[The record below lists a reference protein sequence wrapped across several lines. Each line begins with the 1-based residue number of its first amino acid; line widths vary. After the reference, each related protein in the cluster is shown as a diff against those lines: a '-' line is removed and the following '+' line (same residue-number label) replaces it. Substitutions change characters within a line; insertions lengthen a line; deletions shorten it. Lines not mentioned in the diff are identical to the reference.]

1 MPRARPGKVKR
12 MTKSVVAI
20 GASLLL
26 AAALVGG
33 VPSGALAQSAEQFYH
48 GKTVT
53 LVVGY
58 AAGAGYDFYGRLTAR
73 HLGRHI
79 PGQPAVVVQNMPGAG
94 SILAANHVYNAAPK
108 DGTVLGL
115 VTQTVALEEVLGTQ
129 GVRFH
134 AEQFNWIGRVTSNVD
149 ILLAWHNS
157 RVKKI
162 EDALTIEVPLA
173 APGSGLF
180 LPVIFNNVVGTK
192 FKMITGYGGAGDTML
207 AMERGEVDA
216 VATSWTAI
224 KATKQDWLD
233 KKMINILVQ
242 YGMQRLP
249 QMADVPTMI
258 ELGKTQEQK
267 QVLTLYASGS
277 VIGRS
282 IFTSPGVPADR
293 VQALR
298 DAFDAMVR
306 DPQLL
311 ADVEQS
317 KAEFDPMPGAELQ
330 KVIAEAGNIPPAV
343 RDKAIAARG
352 D

>member
-1 MPRARPGKVKR
+1 MV
-12 MTKSVVAI
+12 TKSVVSTC
-20 GASLLL
+20 ASLLL
-26 AAALVGG
+26 AAGLV
-33 VPSGALAQSAEQFYH
+33 VRAPSPAFAQSAEQFYH

-58 AAGAGYDFYGRLTAR
+58 AAGAGYDFFGRLTAR

-79 PGQPAVVVQNMPGAG
+79 PGQPTVVVQNMPGAG
-94 SILAANHVYNAAPK
+94 SILAANYVYNAAPK
-108 DGTVLGL
+108 DGSVLGL

-129 GVRFH
+129 GVRFK
-134 AEQFNWIGRVTSNVD
+134 ADQFNWIGRVTSNVD

-157 RVKKI
+157 KVKRI
-162 EDALTIEVPLA
+162 EDALKIEVPLA

-180 LPVIFNNVVGTK
+180 LPTIINHVVGTK
-192 FKMITGYGGAGDTML
+192 FRMITGYGGAGDTML

-216 VATSWTAI
+216 VSTSWTAI

-233 KKMINILVQ
+233 NKMVNVLVQ
-242 YGMQRLP
+242 YGMERLP
-249 QMADVPTMI
+249 QLPDVPTMI
-258 ELGKTQEQK
+258 ELGKTPEQK

-282 IFTSPGVPADR
+282 IFTSPGVPAER

-298 DAFDAMVR
+298 DAFDAMIK

-317 KAEFDPMPGAELQ
+317 KAEFDPMSGAELQ
-330 KVIAEAGNIPPAV
+330 KIIAQAGNIPPAV
-343 RDKAIAARG
+343 RDLAIAARG